1 MKGQSFLFLSLC
13 SVSIGSALTIVAP
26 DFQTLFGHPRPQD
39 THQFFLDSKSF
50 FFGPNRYDYDFI

>member
-1 MKGQSFLFLSLC
+1 MKDNLFFLC

-39 THQFFLDSKSF
+39 THQFFWIQSL